1 MSNKFPSSTREAQVG
16 TSLKRRARGANLLG
30 AMVGLCAT
38 IGVCG
43 WARADDAA
51 DIRAGRELA
60 TEVCSR
66 CHAMPTDVVGTQPPV
81 LSGPPFQ
88 EIAKS
93 DRAAPDALWAFLK
106 TAHNSVSHPGNMP
119 SQDLTEQQIRLIY
132 AYVKSLRAAQ

>member
-1 MSNKFPSSTREAQVG
+1 VINKFPLSTRVG
-16 TSLKRRARGANLLG
+16 LIGTRLKRPARGTNLLG
-30 AMVGLCAT
+30 AVVGTCAT

-51 DIRAGRELA
+51 DVRAGRELA
-60 TEVCSR
+60 TQVCSR
-66 CHAMPTDVVGTQPPV
+66 CHAIPSDVVGTQPPV
-81 LSGPPFQ
+81 LSGPSFQ

-93 DRAAPDALWAFLK
+93 DKAAPDALWAFLK

-132 AYVKSLRAAQ
+132 AYVTSLRAAR